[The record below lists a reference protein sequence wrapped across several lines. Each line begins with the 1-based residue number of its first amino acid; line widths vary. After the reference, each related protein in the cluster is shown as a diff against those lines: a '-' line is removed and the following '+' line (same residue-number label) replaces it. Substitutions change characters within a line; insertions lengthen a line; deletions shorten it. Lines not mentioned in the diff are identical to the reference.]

1 MKTLRTIGIGT
12 LIWVLGVTLYTL
24 SFFIPI
30 MKNAESQAN
39 LVLFL
44 GIVPIVWLGCQL
56 YYRNNREA
64 HGLLLGLV
72 FFGISGILDALI
84 TVPLLVVPNGGSYQ
98 SFFMDINFW
107 LIGLEFILVSVLY
120 WRFNVHQ
127 KTKHI

>member
-24 SFFIPI
+24 SFFVPI
-30 MKNAESQAN
+30 MENAESQAN

-72 FFGISGILDALI
+72 FFAISGILDALI
-84 TVPLLVVPNGGSYQ
+84 TVPYLIVPNGGSYQ

-120 WRFNVHQ
+120 WSFNIHQ
-127 KTKHI
+127 KTKHM

>member
-24 SFFIPI
+24 SFFVPI
-30 MKNAESQAN
+30 MENAESQAN

-72 FFGISGILDALI
+72 FFAISGILDALI
-84 TVPLLVVPNGGSYQ
+84 TVPYLIVPNGGSYQ

-120 WRFNVHQ
+120 WSFNIHQ

>member
-120 WRFNVHQ
+120 WSFNIHQ

>member
-24 SFFIPI
+24 SFFVPI
-30 MKNAESQAN
+30 MENVESQAN

-120 WRFNVHQ
+120 WSFNIHQ

>member
-120 WRFNVHQ
+120 WSFNIHQ
-127 KTKHI
+127 KTKHV